1 MKQFKTFFV
10 KFITYNFAV
19 LFAGSLAAN
28 AEIKV
33 VTTIKPLH
41 SLISNVM
48 DGVGEPSLIIEGSTS
63 PHSFVLKPSHAKM
76 IEQADIIFWIGK
88 DIETFMEK
96 PLESIAKNA
105 KKISFMELTSI
116 EKLKFREE
124 NIFDHDDHDDHGHGE
139 KKDHDDHGHG
149 EDKDHDDHGHG
160 EKKDHDD
167 HGHGEHPFEWAGLF
181 DLKSGTYKWSF
192 SKVDGKYADP
202 AMRMV
207 ILPAHDIEEVEETA
221 EELLEAES
229 SEMKS
234 DGEILVANNVSYSLN
249 FDESKDMTHFTVNIN
264 EDGKYAFFTEHMP
277 FEFESDEHF
286 FKNTSGDDVE
296 PVAQEPEVDHHDHG
310 HGEKK
315 DHDDHGHA
323 EKKDHDD
330 HGHEGHHHGEFDA
343 HIWLDPANAKEMLHE
358 IAHELADLDPANANK
373 YESNANKAIK
383 SIDEMI
389 SSVNSSINKDAK
401 FIVFHDAYQYF
412 EKRFG
417 VATAGALTLNTDVL
431 PGAKQISE
439 IQEVIAEKDIKCIF
453 SEPQFNPKI
462 IETIAQDTGIKT
474 GVLDPLGSIFDG
486 GKEQYFTLINDIG
499 NKLKDC

>member
-1 MKQFKTFFV
+1 MEQIKTFFA
-10 KFITYNFAV
+10 KFITYIFAV

-76 IEQADIIFWIGK
+76 IEQADIIFWIGE

-124 NIFDHDDHDDHGHGE
+124 NIFDHDDHEDHGHGEDKDHDDHGHGE

-160 EKKDHDD
+160 
-167 HGHGEHPFEWAGLF
+167 
-181 DLKSGTYKWSF
+181 
-192 SKVDGKYADP
+192 
-202 AMRMV
+202 
-207 ILPAHDIEEVEETA
+207 
-221 EELLEAES
+221 
-229 SEMKS
+229 
-234 DGEILVANNVSYSLN
+234 
-249 FDESKDMTHFTVNIN
+249 
-264 EDGKYAFFTEHMP
+264 
-277 FEFESDEHF
+277 
-286 FKNTSGDDVE
+286 
-296 PVAQEPEVDHHDHG
+296 
-310 HGEKK
+310 
-315 DHDDHGHA
+315 
-323 EKKDHDD
+323 
-330 HGHEGHHHGEFDA
+330 HEGHHHGEFDG

-358 IAHELADLDPANANK
+358 IAHELADLDPDNASK
-373 YESNANKAIK
+373 YESNADQAIK
-383 SIDEMI
+383 SIDKMI
-389 SSVNSSINKDAK
+389 KDIDTNINKDAK

-412 EKRFG
+412 ETRFG
-417 VATAGALTLNTDVL
+417 VMTAGALTLNTDVL

-439 IQEVIAEKDIKCIF
+439 IQKVITERDIKCIF

-474 GVLDPLGSIFDG
+474 GVLDPLGSIFDAN
-486 GKEQYFTLINDIG
+486 KMQYFKLINDLG

>member
-10 KFITYNFAV
+10 KFITYIFAV

-76 IEQADIIFWIGK
+76 IEQADIIFWIGE

-139 KKDHDDHGHG
+139 KKDHDDHG
-149 EDKDHDDHGHG
+149 D
-160 EKKDHDD
+160 
-167 HGHGEHPFEWAGLF
+167 
-181 DLKSGTYKWSF
+181 
-192 SKVDGKYADP
+192 
-202 AMRMV
+202 
-207 ILPAHDIEEVEETA
+207 
-221 EELLEAES
+221 
-229 SEMKS
+229 
-234 DGEILVANNVSYSLN
+234 
-249 FDESKDMTHFTVNIN
+249 
-264 EDGKYAFFTEHMP
+264 
-277 FEFESDEHF
+277 
-286 FKNTSGDDVE
+286 
-296 PVAQEPEVDHHDHG
+296 
-310 HGEKK
+310 
-315 DHDDHGHA
+315 
-323 EKKDHDD
+323 
-330 HGHEGHHHGEFDA
+330 GHEGHHHGEFDA

-358 IAHELADLDPANANK
+358 IAHELADLDPSNASK
-373 YESNANKAIK
+373 YESNADQAIM
-383 SIDEMI
+383 SIDKMI
-389 SSVNSSINKDAK
+389 KEIDGNINKDAK

-417 VATAGALTLNTDVL
+417 VMTAGALTLNTDVL

-439 IQEVIAEKDIKCIF
+439 IQEVIAERDIKCIF

-462 IETIAQDTGIKT
+462 IETIAKDTGINT
-474 GVLDPLGSIFDG
+474 GVLDPLGSIFDAN
-486 GKEQYFTLINDIG
+486 KMQYFKLINDLG